1 MFATV
6 VVVNSGSQNKA
17 MRCLC
22 GWNEGQQQAIM
33 GLAGLLLLQIILLE
47 SVAAVAA
54 TLSQVTGPLSLK
66 PVVTRALLAQVWP

>member
-1 MFATV
+1 
-6 VVVNSGSQNKA
+6 

-22 GWNEGQQQAIM
+22 GWNEEQQQAIM
-33 GLAGLLLLQIILLE
+33 RLAGLLLVQIILLQ

-66 PVVTRALLAQVWP
+66 PVVTGALLAQVCP